1 MVLYGGYLVGRTCCG
16 VFDCGCFVYVCCLL
30 LLWVGF
36 AVSDLLMVVGGDSYF
51 LLMFCGYTD

>member
-1 MVLYGGYLVGRTCCG
+1 MGCMVVIWLNVLVAVC
-16 VFDCGCFVYVCCLL
+16 FDCGCFVYVCCLL

>member
-1 MVLYGGYLVGRTCCG
+1 MVVIWLDVLVAVC
-16 VFDCGCFVYVCCLL
+16 FDCGCFVYVCCLL

-36 AVSDLLMVVGGDSYF
+36 VVSDLLMVVGGDSYF